1 MCGERL
7 LSRFAGHVVLFVS
20 PFVEIVYSWYSCSSC
35 TTSCLFSCAV
45 LVVLVVLFDLL
56 GGVIIFCHMLDVA
69 MIGPCT

>member
-7 LSRFAGHVVLFVS
+7 LSGFAGHVVLFVS
-20 PFVEIVYSWYSCSSC
+20 PFVEIVYLWYSCSSC

-45 LVVLVVLFDLL
+45 LVVLVVLFDGL
-56 GGVIIFCHMLDVA
+56 GVLIFCHMLDVA